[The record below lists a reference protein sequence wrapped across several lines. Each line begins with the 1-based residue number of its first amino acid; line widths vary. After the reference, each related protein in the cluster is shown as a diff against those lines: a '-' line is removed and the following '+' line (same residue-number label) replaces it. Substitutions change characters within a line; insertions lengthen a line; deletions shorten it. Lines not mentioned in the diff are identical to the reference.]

1 MCELSLE
8 ALMSNETKNEYAIAG
23 WLAIA
28 TAVLI
33 LPSFVL
39 GIATEVAKHKAPE
52 LMITL
57 LVPYFLITILYTIFS
72 IYVIL
77 RFRRYLNNR
86 HGFHAIDGLITAII
100 VGVITMT
107 LYAMPMKVLGLMDV
121 LDSPLLAILAVIPIA
136 VIGIPMGIIGIII
149 GVRLLALPSQS
160 TSYFKVYAWL
170 SIAAGI
176 CFVTFFL
183 GPLGGLIDGAA
194 NIVLA
199 MLFLKPE
206 TDEIQP
212 DFV

>member
-1 MCELSLE
+1 
-8 ALMSNETKNEYAIAG
+8 MSNETKNEYAAAG

-39 GIATEVAKHKAPE
+39 GVATEIAKHKAPG
-52 LMITL
+52 LLIIL
-57 LVPYFLITILYTIFS
+57 LVPYLLITILYTIFS

-77 RFRRYLNNR
+77 RFRHYLNNR

-100 VGVITMT
+100 IGVITMT
-107 LYAMPMKVLGLMDV
+107 LYAMPLKVVGLMDV
-121 LDSPLLAILAVIPIA
+121 LNTPLLAILAVVPVA
-136 VIGIPMGIIGIII
+136 VIGITMGIIGIII
-149 GVRLLALPSQS
+149 GIRLLALPSGS

-170 SIAAGI
+170 TIAAGL
-176 CFVTFFL
+176 CFVTFVL
-183 GPLGGLIDGAA
+183 GPLGGLIDAAA

-212 DFV
+212 EFV